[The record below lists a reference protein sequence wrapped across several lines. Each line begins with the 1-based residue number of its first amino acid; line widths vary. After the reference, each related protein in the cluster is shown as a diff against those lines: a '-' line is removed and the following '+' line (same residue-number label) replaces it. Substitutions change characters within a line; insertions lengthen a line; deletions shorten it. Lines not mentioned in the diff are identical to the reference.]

1 MSLLLKSPGCKQIMA
16 DVAARTSTK
25 KGATGSY
32 KKSDG
37 KTEIEFLFLATS
49 NHNDVYQNCK
59 ASLKNENV
67 HSITIHGLE
76 SSIPMAMKV
85 ALMIKKEVSSIEIQV
100 LTSSVDLI
108 NSLQIVGRLIE
119 PSGLKQSCAAVHL
132 VLKKTKPTK
141 TAQEN

>member
-1 MSLLLKSPGCKQIMA
+1 MSLLLKSPDCKQIMA
-16 DVAARTSTK
+16 DVAATTSTK
-25 KGATGSY
+25 KGTTGLY

-37 KTEIEFLFLATS
+37 NTEIEFLFLATT

-59 ASLKNENV
+59 ASLENENV
-67 HSITIHGLE
+67 HSIAIHGLE
-76 SSIPMAMKV
+76 SAIPMAIKV
-85 ALMIKKEVSSIEIQV
+85 ALMIKKEVSGIEVQV

-119 PSGLKQSCAAVHL
+119 PEGLKHSCAAVHL
-132 VLKKTKPTK
+132 VLKKTKPTL